1 MPHSLW
7 AEAVLTAVHI
17 LNRSPT
23 LSLVGITPFEAYF
36 ARKPDVSYFRVF
48 GCDAYAHIPKAQ
60 HGKFDEKSKKMMFV
74 GYNAVSTGYR
84 LYDSDRDVISVS
96 RDVIFDELSSSEGAD
111 SSLDML
117 GDPSDSFSPSSPPL
131 SPSFVDVQVDDDVS
145 DVVDATSR
153 PLWARKTLEA
163 SGVDVSTLDVQVSS
177 GPRRSQQLRNTAS
190 IGELLHSNYSLML
203 RVLVAQD
210 PSHVGEALQQNV
222 WRQAMEAELASI
234 EKNGTWELVPRPP
247 S

>member
-1 MPHSLW
+1 MARTMLAHQNVPNSLW
-7 AEAVLTAVHI
+7 AKAVLTAVHI

-23 LSLVGITPFEAYF
+23 LSLAGITPFEAYF

-60 HGKFDEKSKKMMFV
+60 REKFDEKSKKMIFV

-131 SPSFVDVQVDDDVS
+131 SPSFDDVHVDDGVL
-145 DVVDATSR
+145 DVVDVPSR
-153 PLWARKTLEA
+153 PLWACKTLEA
-163 SGVDVSTLDVQVSS
+163 SGVDVFTLDVQASG
-177 GPRRSQQLRNTAS
+177 GPRCSQELQNTAS
-190 IGELLHSNYSLML
+190 IGEFLHSNYSLIL
-203 RVLVAQD
+203 HVLVAQD
-210 PSHVGEALQQNV
+210 PSHVGEALQ
-222 WRQAMEAELASI
+222 
-234 EKNGTWELVPRPP
+234 
-247 S
+247 